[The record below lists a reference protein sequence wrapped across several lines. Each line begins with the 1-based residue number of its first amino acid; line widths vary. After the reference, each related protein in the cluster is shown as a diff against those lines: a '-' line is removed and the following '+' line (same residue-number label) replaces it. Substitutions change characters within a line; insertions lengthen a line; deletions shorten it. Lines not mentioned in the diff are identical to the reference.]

1 MSSTPYTIHVS
12 SVLMWLESLTVWQC
26 DMATQFIK
34 EDGAGEGRFWQRWR
48 GSKSLH
54 SLVLLWHL
62 VDGVGGA
69 GNHYGITAV
78 TGTAGRNVTAPVEQ
92 SRGGGGGDFLLSRSW
107 SEDRRDNAWSDE
119 LSGQQTSLVIFLA
132 LIYTDGPAHHC
143 QYNETN
149 FHTIAA
155 FRLQDE
161 TQSWSK

>member
-1 MSSTPYTIHVS
+1 MTS
-12 SVLMWLESLTVWQC
+12 
-26 DMATQFIK
+26 
-34 EDGAGEGRFWQRWR
+34 GGRCWWRWEPLRYYR
-48 GSKSLH
+48 G
-54 SLVLLWHL
+54 
-62 VDGVGGA
+62 D
-69 GNHYGITAV
+69 
-78 TGTAGRNVTAPVEQ
+78 GTAGRNVTAPVEQ

-149 FHTIAA
+149 FHTVAA